1 LGDATPA
8 RRRAGQPPLQILI
21 DQRKTDDA
29 QVRFARKRD
38 GALALFVGPTLL
50 DASLDIEDLSAT
62 RLHNAELTLSES
74 FKFPRAD
81 SVESISINGSLVI
94 IWFFSPPAW

>member
-1 LGDATPA
+1 MPEASLDPD
-8 RRRAGQPPLQILI
+8 L
-21 DQRKTDDA
+21 
-29 QVRFARKRD
+29 
-38 GALALFVGPTLL
+38 ALALFVGPTLL

-81 SVESISINGSLVI
+81 SVESISINGSRHYLVL
-94 IWFFSPPAW
+94 FAASLVKG

>member
-1 LGDATPA
+1 MGGGAP
-8 RRRAGQPPLQILI
+8 RRNSRGMPEASLDPDL
-21 DQRKTDDA
+21 
-29 QVRFARKRD
+29 
-38 GALALFVGPTLL
+38 ALALFVGPTLL

-94 IWFFSPPAW
+94 IWFFSPPVW

>member
-1 LGDATPA
+1 LDEPSLWEGAHHAAIPGA
-8 RRRAGQPPLQILI
+8 CRKRRSILI
-21 DQRKTDDA
+21 LR
-29 QVRFARKRD
+29 
-38 GALALFVGPTLL
+38 LLCSLGPTLL

-74 FKFPRAD
+74 FKFPRAGQR
-81 SVESISINGSLVI
+81 ESISINGSLVI

>member
-1 LGDATPA
+1 MPEASLDPD
-8 RRRAGQPPLQILI
+8 L
-21 DQRKTDDA
+21 
-29 QVRFARKRD
+29 
-38 GALALFVGPTLL
+38 ALALFVGPTLL

-74 FKFPRAD
+74 FKFARAD
-81 SVESISINGSLVI
+81 SVESISINGWLVI

>member
-1 LGDATPA
+1 MLRDLSLPSLDEPSLWEGAHHA
-8 RRRAGQPPLQILI
+8 AISGACRKRRSILILRLLVRRA
-21 DQRKTDDA
+21 D
-29 QVRFARKRD
+29 V
-38 GALALFVGPTLL
+38 L

-62 RLHNAELTLSES
+62 PLHNAELTLSES
-74 FKFPRAD
+74 FKSPRAD